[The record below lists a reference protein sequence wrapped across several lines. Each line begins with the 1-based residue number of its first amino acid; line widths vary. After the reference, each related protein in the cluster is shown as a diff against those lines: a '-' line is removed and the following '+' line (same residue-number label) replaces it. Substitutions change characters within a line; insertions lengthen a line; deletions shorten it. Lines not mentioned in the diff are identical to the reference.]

1 MGSLVIA
8 NALDRVDKDVLG
20 WWLCER
26 QLPCGG
32 LNGRPEKKEDVL
44 HLPKIFAKIV

>member
-1 MGSLVIA
+1 MG
-8 NALDRVDKDVLG
+8 ALAVVGRLDVVERDLLA

-32 LNGRPEKKEDVL
+32 LNGRPEKLEDVTNF
-44 HLPKIFAKIV
+44 KS

>member
-1 MGSLVIA
+1 MKPFASIVQ
-8 NALDRVDKDVLG
+8 DRVDHQLLG

-32 LNGRPEKKEDVL
+32 LNGRPEKKEEREGEQKL
-44 HLPKIFAKIV
+44 CT